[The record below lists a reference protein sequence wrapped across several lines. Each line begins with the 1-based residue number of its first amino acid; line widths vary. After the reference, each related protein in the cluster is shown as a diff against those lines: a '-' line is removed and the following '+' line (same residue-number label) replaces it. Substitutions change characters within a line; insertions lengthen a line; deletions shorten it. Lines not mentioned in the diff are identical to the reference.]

1 MSRVKELHDE
11 IEGLRLQNE
20 NLKARKK
27 DYFAFQCPACG
38 EVTRGIVLH
47 DVIFSSRTQPSF
59 YCDCC
64 KTEWCSEI
72 WEHNPLDKFKKDG
85 T

>member
-47 DVIFSSRTQPSF
+47 DVIFSSRTQP
-59 YCDCC
+59 
-64 KTEWCSEI
+64 
-72 WEHNPLDKFKKDG
+72 KFILCLLIVAMFCMAENKQG
-85 T
+85 TGRNE